1 MTRYTSILFDLDG
14 TLSRS
19 APGITRSL
27 QYGLR
32 RIGIDEPDLSRLTR
46 FIGPPLNVEL
56 RAAYG
61 LSAADIERVISGFR
75 ERYEAKG
82 LYECEL
88 YPGVGDLVRDC
99 AAAGLALAVA
109 SSKPE
114 PHVKTIMAHFG
125 LTGCFRVIKGS
136 RIEDELDNKT
146 GADNKEK
153 IVAGTLALL
162 RQSGADGPAVMIGD
176 TRYDITGARRNGI
189 DSVAVTYGY
198 GTAEELADC
207 RRRRGAP
214 AHPPSGIKALP
225 AAALKK
231 QKRKAPILSD
241 TGFFSLLRAAIPL
254 PAGSLPLPP
263 AYE

>member
-99 AAAGLALAVA
+99 AAAGLDLAVA

-114 PHVKTIMAHFG
+114 PHVKTLMAHFD

-176 TRYDITGARRNGI
+176 TRYDITGAQRNGI

-198 GTAEELADC
+198 GTAEELAAAEPTYTAAD
-207 RRRRGAP
+207 
-214 AHPPSGIKALP
+214 
-225 AAALKK
+225 AAAL
-231 QKRKAPILSD
+231 RRIL
-241 TGFFSLLRAAIPL
+241 L
-254 PAGSLPLPP
+254 P
-263 AYE
+263 E

>member
-114 PHVKTIMAHFG
+114 PHVKTLMAHFG

-162 RQSGADGPAVMIGD
+162 RQSGAG
-176 TRYDITGARRNGI
+176 
-189 DSVAVTYGY
+189 
-198 GTAEELADC
+198 

-231 QKRKAPILSD
+231 QKKKSPYLFRYGL
-241 TGFFSLLRAAIPL
+241 FFFAQNGH
-254 PAGSLPLPP
+254 PASRRISS
-263 AYE
+263 ASVSV